1 MRKTLHLFLVLL
13 LFPIALWAQS
23 EVIVLYPDKAKPDV
37 NESEYTKI
45 FLAGTIDMGNSV
57 DWQKETCNW
66 FSTLPQGRYL
76 LFNPRRDK
84 GLSGEMS
91 DFEHQ
96 VNWELEHLEKSDLI
110 IMNILASSKSPI
122 TLLEMGLHMRS
133 GKLHVIC
140 EPGFYRY
147 DNVRITCQ
155 RYGVPLYH
163 SMDEFLKSLRSDIF
177 PL

>member
-1 MRKTLHLFLVLL
+1 MKKSLYLLLLL
-13 LFPIALWAQS
+13 LFPIGLQAQS
-23 EVIVLYPDKAKPDV
+23 EVIVLHPDEGKAEV
-37 NESEYTKI
+37 NEAEYTRI
-45 FLAGTIDMGNSV
+45 FLAGTIDMG
-57 DWQKETCNW
+57 KYI
-66 FSTLPQGRYL
+66 LY
-76 LFNPRRDK
+76 NPRRDK

-96 VNWELEHLEKSDLI
+96 VNWELEHLEKADLI

-147 DNVRITCQ
+147 DNVRITCN

-163 SMDEFLKSLRSDIF
+163 SMDEFLKTVR
-177 PL
+177 

>member
-1 MRKTLHLFLVLL
+1 
-13 LFPIALWAQS
+13 
-23 EVIVLYPDKAKPDV
+23 
-37 NESEYTKI
+37 
-45 FLAGTIDMGNSV
+45 
-57 DWQKETCNW
+57 
-66 FSTLPQGRYL
+66 
-76 LFNPRRDK
+76 
-84 GLSGEMS
+84 MS

-96 VNWELEHLEKSDLI
+96 VNWELEHLEKADLI

-147 DNVRITCQ
+147 DNVRITCN

-163 SMDEFLKSLRSDIF
+163 SMDEFLKTGVRELSLPQSAALFSLI
-177 PL
+177 LYLCCKAM

>member
-1 MRKTLHLFLVLL
+1 MTGVQTCALPIWEQ
-13 LFPIALWAQS
+13 FPEADQLACNIASCDDERYGYDNHHQS
-23 EVIVLYPDKAKPDV
+23 EA
-37 NESEYTKI
+37 
-45 FLAGTIDMGNSV
+45 F
-57 DWQKETCNW
+57 
-66 FSTLPQGRYL
+66 
-76 LFNPRRDK
+76 
-84 GLSGEMS
+84 S

-96 VNWELEHLEKSDLI
+96 VNWELEHLEKADLI

-147 DNVRITCQ
+147 DNVRITCN

-163 SMDEFLKSLRSDIF
+163 SMDEFLKTVR
-177 PL
+177 